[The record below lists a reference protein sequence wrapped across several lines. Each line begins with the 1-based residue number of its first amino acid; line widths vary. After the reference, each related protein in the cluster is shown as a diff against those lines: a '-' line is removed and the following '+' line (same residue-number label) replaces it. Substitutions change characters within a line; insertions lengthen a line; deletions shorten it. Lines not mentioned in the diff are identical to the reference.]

1 MSALDGVR
9 TTDTTQYEAGAS
21 CISPLA
27 WLGAGGFSNTAGA
40 DDPAT
45 IKELRT
51 RTGVGVGDCTKALA
65 GAEEVAGATCTGF
78 ERFEVGE
85 GLE

>member
-9 TTDTTQYEAGAS
+9 TTDTTQYE
-21 CISPLA
+21 
-27 WLGAGGFSNTAGA
+27 
-40 DDPAT
+40 
-45 IKELRT
+45 
-51 RTGVGVGDCTKALA
+51 A